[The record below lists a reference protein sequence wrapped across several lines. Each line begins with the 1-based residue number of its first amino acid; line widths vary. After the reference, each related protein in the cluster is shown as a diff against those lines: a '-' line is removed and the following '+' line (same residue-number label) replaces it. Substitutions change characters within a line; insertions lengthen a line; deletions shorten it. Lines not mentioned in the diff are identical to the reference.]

1 MNTQATID
9 TAAVAPLNFDP
20 NAWHHSQMTTLE
32 AIELSRSGGHPY
44 SSPNVPKGFNT
55 VVGFFFDTYDWYPAA
70 YDDEEGNAMKDREL
84 IQYEDWCA
92 KYARKL
98 GLEVKEV
105 EAPAALKVHGIMALK
120 AYPEALLEIRLIEM
134 P

>member
-1 MNTQATID
+1 
-9 TAAVAPLNFDP
+9 
-20 NAWHHSQMTTLE
+20 
-32 AIELSRSGGHPY
+32 
-44 SSPNVPKGFNT
+44 
-55 VVGFFFDTYDWYPAA
+55 
-70 YDDEEGNAMKDREL
+70 MKDREL

-92 KYARKL
+92 KYAWTL